1 MSSELIKWKYKIVKT
16 LKEYICKKPR
26 FSQLSWYLDLGI
38 EGRKR
43 IWYLLKAGLDY
54 SQLIKI
60 ICYKKSRIL
69 KINFVIIWFG
79 LIFNK
84 MHTSACH
91 CSSSNNTMSL
101 GSWSHLTFERWLDD
115 CWHEGS
121 WDLQTFVVMTNSI
134 KLSLH
139 KCTLYKSDN
148 FNISKYRQ
156 ILNVFC
162 LGLANFANKWI
173 FVACISLSCFLNK

>member
-1 MSSELIKWKYKIVKT
+1 MIPLRLSITIVGTYCLAWTIDEGLFLVWVK
-16 LKEYICKKPR
+16 KKFSRCNQFYIYCGCR
-26 FSQLSWYLDLGI
+26 VHSVS
-38 EGRKR
+38 
-43 IWYLLKAGLDY
+43 
-54 SQLIKI
+54 
-60 ICYKKSRIL
+60 
-69 KINFVIIWFG
+69 
-79 LIFNK
+79 
-84 MHTSACH
+84 CH
-91 CSSSNNTMSL
+91 CSSSNNTISL
-101 GSWSHLTFERWLDD
+101 GAWSHLTFERWLDD